1 MMRPV
6 LYGLGSALGFGIADA
21 FAAVST
27 RRIGVLATMLVIQ
40 FVDVV
45 ALSLLLLTPVPGAL
59 RTTAGSTAAIIV
71 TGVLGTLSFF
81 LFYRALQLGPVAIV
95 SPVFA
100 SSAAIPVVLS
110 VALLGERLSRL
121 AALGAGLT
129 LLGVVLASA
138 ATNVDGEGR
147 RAVGGI
153 PFALVACGCWG
164 VASFLI
170 GRTSQDVGW
179 FLPVYGSRGVQFVLA
194 SLIVA
199 TLAATGRRGILP
211 RPAHAGPAA
220 VAALADAA
228 GVACFARGSEVG
240 LVSIVSAVS
249 STFPLVVI
257 AAGVTLF
264 GERLTRV
271 QWVGITTTVVGLVVL
286 GLGR

>member
-1 MMRPV
+1 V
-6 LYGLGSALGFGIADA
+6 LYGLVSALGFGVADT

-27 RRIGVLATMLVIQ
+27 RRIGVLSTMVVIQ
-40 FVDVV
+40 FVDVLL
-45 ALSLLLLTPVPGAL
+45 LSLLILTPVPGEL
-59 RTTAGSTAAIIV
+59 RTSAGSTAAILV
-71 TGVLGTLSFF
+71 SGVLGTLSFL

-100 SSAAIPVVLS
+100 SSAAIPVTLS
-110 VALLGERLSRL
+110 VVVLEERLSRT
-121 AALGAGLT
+121 AAIGAALT

-138 ATNVDGEGR
+138 TTNTGNVR
-147 RAVGGI
+147 RRGWGGV

-170 GRTSQDVGW
+170 GRSSQEVGW
-179 FLPVYGSRGVQFVLA
+179 FFPVYGARSVQLVLA
-194 SLIVA
+194 AAIVGV
-199 TLAATGRRGILP
+199 LWATGRRPGLP
-211 RPAHAGPAA
+211 RPADAGIAA
-220 VAALADAA
+220 IAAAADAI
-228 GVACFARGSEVG
+228 GVASFARGSEVG

-264 GERLTRV
+264 GERPTRV
-271 QWVGITTTVVGLVVL
+271 QWAGITTTVIGLVVL